1 MLCFRCTAGLG
12 PWLCG
17 LKNLFQF
24 AQGLRAREPWFAY
37 SGFAAGCDVQHP
49 ERHFQNPT
57 SLDLFQAAVRH
68 PLAASYETGMQP
80 HCPAMPWMPAIA
92 DFTAIPNMGVVLLS
106 CITPSE
112 ITKASAIYSSFLI
125 AVSPITTDS
134 FDAEAASAEF
144 LIPMSAPPDNSAHA
158 SFWTVRRDIGSRRP
172 RCYFAAAAARLIG
185 SAGGAAL
192 TLAGE

>member
-68 PLAASYETGMQP
+68 PLAASYQTGMQP
-80 HCPAMPWMPAIA
+80 HCPAMPWMPGIA

-106 CITPSE
+106 CTTKSE
-112 ITKASAIYSSFLI
+112 TTK
-125 AVSPITTDS
+125 
-134 FDAEAASAEF
+134 
-144 LIPMSAPPDNSAHA
+144 
-158 SFWTVRRDIGSRRP
+158 GSG
-172 RCYFAAAAARLIG
+172 ID
-185 SAGGAAL
+185 
-192 TLAGE
+192 